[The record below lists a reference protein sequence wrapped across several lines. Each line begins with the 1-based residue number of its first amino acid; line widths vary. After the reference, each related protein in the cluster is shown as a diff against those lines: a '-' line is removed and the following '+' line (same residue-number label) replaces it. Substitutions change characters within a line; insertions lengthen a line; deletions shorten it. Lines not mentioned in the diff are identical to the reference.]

1 MNGGATKEMRE
12 ALLRVQTEIIY
23 ALLVGGLRLPDPV
36 LARMLKRFHRL
47 ALLLSEG
54 EDEEL
59 IPRIEELEEYF
70 RTRSPLSEALRRMIL
85 DARPSQMKSIIRGY
99 LVNYVYEW

>member
-1 MNGGATKEMRE
+1 MSDGQKRELRE
-12 ALLRVQTEIIY
+12 AVLRVQTELIY
-23 ALLVGGLRLPDPV
+23 SVLVGGLRLPDPV
-36 LARMLKRFHRL
+36 LARMLSRFHRL
-47 ALLLSEG
+47 ALLLAEG

-59 IPRIEELEEYF
+59 TLRLEELEEYF